1 MIRVR
6 VPATSANIGPGFDAL
21 GVAVRLYDD
30 FYVDEG
36 AVGRPGGSPAGLEI
50 TGCPDEFTGS
60 DNLFVRAYRRGLE
73 ELGRPFDGICVR
85 IDAAIPLARGLG
97 SSAAM
102 IAGGVAAAS
111 AGSSTEFDRDFTLY
125 IAAAMEGHPDN
136 AAPAVLGGFCAT
148 IMPAVSGGSAGS
160 GGGRPLVSRFP
171 LDTSLRFNA
180 LIPPFEL
187 PTAQARAVL
196 PATLP
201 LKDAAFNAG
210 RAAMVAC
217 AFASRDWS
225 LLAEACEDR
234 IHQPWRAPLIPGYA
248 EIVEACRRAGAL
260 AVWLSGAGPTI
271 MALTDCSVPGSG
283 DAFAHSVDPVLA
295 ARPEGAWKRLSLE
308 PDNAGIVIERPA

>member
-21 GVAVRLYDD
+21 GVAVRLYND

-36 AVGRPGGSPAGLEI
+36 AGDVEI
-50 TGCPDEFTGS
+50 TGCPDEFAGP
-60 DNLFVRAYRRGLE
+60 DNLFAHAYRRGME
-73 ELGRPFDGICVR
+73 ELGRPFHGVCVR

-102 IAGGVAAAS
+102 ISGGLAAASAAS
-111 AGSSTEFDRDFTLY
+111 AGSPAAPEGRPTEFDRDFTLRV
-125 IAAAMEGHPDN
+125 AAAMEGHPDN
-136 AAPAVLGGFCAT
+136 AAPAVLGGFCAA
-148 IMPAVSGGSAGS
+148 IMS
-160 GGGRPLVSRFP
+160 GGRPLVSRFA
-171 LDTSLRFNA
+171 LDPALRFNA
-180 LIPPFEL
+180 MIPPFEL

-217 AFASRDWS
+217 AFAGGDWS

-248 EIVEACRRAGAL
+248 EIVDACKKAGAL

-271 MALTDCSVPGSG
+271 MALTDSSAPGSG
-283 DAFAHSVDPVLA
+283 DAFAHAVDPVLA

-308 PDNAGIVIERPA
+308 PDNSGIVIERPA